1 MSRILA
7 SFLLLCAFVLSSCQ
21 QEDTTKP
28 LIVSTIKPV
37 QALVYAIA
45 GADNQ
50 TLEVRQLLPDGVS
63 PHHYSLKPSDMRM
76 LENARVIF
84 RIDSGMETFLDKP
97 LAGLGRNTHIVTLA
111 NAPGIQHLS
120 SRAKHQHTEET
131 LEEHAQHSADDNK
144 LSRDLHLWLN
154 PQNAIAMSH
163 EIARV
168 LSEID
173 PDSKADYEANARQLV
188 ERIQATDTHIRQQL
202 DSLRDRPY
210 LSFHDAWQHFD
221 THYGLNFA
229 GAVTLDASRLPGA
242 RHVQEIRRIVEKK
255 QAVCL
260 FQEPQFSPSLV
271 KTLVE
276 GSNIRIGKLDPLGT
290 TLPLNEDTY
299 TTLIQN
305 AADSFAN
312 CLRLQN

>member
-21 QEDTTKP
+21 QEETTKP
-28 LIVSTIKPV
+28 LIVSTIKPI
-37 QALVYAIA
+37 QALVYAVA
-45 GADNQ
+45 GANNQ
-50 TLEVRQLLPDGVS
+50 ALEIRQLLPDGVS
-63 PHHYSLKPSDMRM
+63 PHHYSLKPSDMRT

-97 LAGLGRNTHIVTLA
+97 LAALGGNTLTVTLA
-111 NAPGIQHLS
+111 DTPGIQHLS
-120 SRAKHQHTEET
+120 SRSRHEHEESET
-131 LEEHAQHSADDNK
+131 TDTHAHNADTGNDDLTK
-144 LSRDLHLWLN
+144 DLHLWLN

-168 LSEID
+168 LGETD
-173 PDSKADYEANARQLV
+173 PDHKADYEANAHILV
-188 ERIQATDTHIRQQL
+188 GHIQATDAHIRQQL
-202 DSLRDRPY
+202 RPLIERPY

-242 RHVQEIRRIVEKK
+242 RHVQEIREIVEKK

-276 GSNIRIGKLDPLGT
+276 GSNIKVGELDPLGT
-290 TLPLNEDTY
+290 TLPLDENTY
-299 TTLIQN
+299 TTLMQN
-305 AADSFAN
+305 AANSFER
-312 CLRLQN
+312 CLR